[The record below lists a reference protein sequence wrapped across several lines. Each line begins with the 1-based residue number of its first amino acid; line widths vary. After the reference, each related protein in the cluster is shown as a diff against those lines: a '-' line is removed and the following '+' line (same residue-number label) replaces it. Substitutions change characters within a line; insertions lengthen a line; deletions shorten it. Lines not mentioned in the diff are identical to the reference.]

1 MSSLEKQQEKLN
13 KLNEQIKAQK
23 EKIDKKLGHDIIK
36 KAGIDYSELN
46 KNELNILSDKI
57 SEFILKELSE
67 KVDTDTEQVDTDT
80 EKNDDT
86 DTEKNDDTTIA
97 NSDKSDLD
105 NHNEY

>member
-46 KNELNILSDKI
+46 KNELTILSDKI
-57 SEFILKELSE
+57 SEFILKEISE
-67 KVDTDTEQVDTDT
+67 KVDTDA
-80 EKNDDT
+80 EKNDDM
-86 DTEKNDDTTIA
+86 TIS
-97 NSDKSDLD
+97 NSDKSDLN